1 MRTAYLDA
9 FSGLSGDMMVG
20 ALLDCGADFAELERA
35 VASIPITGYRLS
47 HRRRVLSGI
56 SAVKFEVEVIERQP
70 ERRFGEIRAMIESAA
85 ALDEP
90 ARNRAIAIFQALADA
105 EAKIHDTTAD
115 EVHFHEVG
123 AVDSIIDI
131 VGAAW
136 GLGQLEVGDVIV
148 SPLPAGS
155 GFTRSQHG
163 IIPVPAPAT
172 AELLAGFPVRI
183 GDGAAEMVTP
193 TGAAVLKAIARPGA
207 LPLTFEIEKIGYGA
221 GSRTLADRPN
231 VLRLMLG
238 REHSAFES
246 DEMLEIAANIDDLN
260 PQIYDHVMERLFGA
274 GARDVT
280 ITPTLMKKGRP
291 AVTLGVI
298 AEAADRDKLAR
309 IIFDETS
316 TIGLRFHP
324 ISRLKLHRE
333 IKEVET
339 RFGKIRVK
347 VSGAEP
353 PPHPHPHAYHHSHQ
367 QVTISPEYD
376 DCRHAAITH
385 GVALRI
391 VMEEARAAAQAKFG

>member
-9 FSGLSGDMMVG
+9 FSGLSGDMIGG

-56 SAVKFEVEVIERQP
+56 SAVKFEVEVVEPQP
-70 ERRFGEIRAMIESAA
+70 ERHFGEIRAMIESAA
-85 ALDEP
+85 ALAEP

-105 EAKIHDTTAD
+105 EAKIHNTTPD

-131 VGAAW
+131 VAAAW
-136 GLGQLEVGDVIV
+136 GFEQLEVGDVIV
-148 SPLPAGS
+148 SPLPGGS
-155 GFTRSQHG
+155 GFARSQHG

-193 TGAAVLKAIARPGA
+193 TGAAILKALARPAA
-207 LPLTFEIEKIGYGA
+207 LPLAFEIEKIGYGA
-221 GSRTLADRPN
+221 GARTLADRPN
-231 VLRLMLG
+231 VLRVMLG

-246 DEMLEIAANIDDLN
+246 DAMVEIAANIDDLN
-260 PQIYDHVMERLFGA
+260 PQISDHVMERLFGA

-347 VSGAEP
+347 ISGAE

-391 VMEEARAAAQAKFG
+391 VMEEAHAAARAKFG

>member
-9 FSGLSGDMMVG
+9 FSGLSGDMIGG

-56 SAVKFEVEVIERQP
+56 SAVKFEVEVVEPQP
-70 ERRFGEIRAMIESAA
+70 ERHFGEIRAMIESAA
-85 ALDEP
+85 ALAEP

-105 EAKIHDTTAD
+105 EAKIHNTTPD

-131 VGAAW
+131 VAAAW
-136 GLGQLEVGDVIV
+136 GFEQLEVGDVIV
-148 SPLPAGS
+148 SPLPGGS
-155 GFTRSQHG
+155 GFARSQHG

-193 TGAAVLKAIARPGA
+193 TGAAILKALARPAA
-207 LPLTFEIEKIGYGA
+207 LPLAFEIEKIGYGA
-221 GSRTLADRPN
+221 GARTLADRPN
-231 VLRLMLG
+231 VLRVMLG

-246 DEMLEIAANIDDLN
+246 DAMVEIAANIDDLN

-347 VSGAEP
+347 ISGAE

-391 VMEEARAAAQAKFG
+391 VMEEAHAAARAKFG